1 MNVKKNILKSCYIP
15 DQFIFIYLLFT
26 CIYHKTS
33 GYFILKFSTAFNNI
47 RHFKLELQTKG
58 DSELSSLFGQ
68 TLTYCN
74 ECNNTHA
81 VGAHQ
86 LVR

>member
-47 RHFKLELQTKG
+47 RHFKLELQTNRW
-58 DSELSSLFGQ
+58 FQ
-68 TLTYCN
+68 TIFFIWSDFNIL
-74 ECNNTHA
+74 
-81 VGAHQ
+81 Q
-86 LVR
+86 RMQ